1 MKILLI
7 YNPNAGNHV
16 FKNNLDSIIERFQA
30 KGYLVSPFRLGKGID
45 LNEFFQRINP
55 EEYKKILIAGGD
67 GTINQVLNAMLDN
80 GMNLPI
86 GIYPAGTAN
95 DFAQNFNLP
104 ESIAEI
110 TDIYTRENYT
120 YTDIGRINDRY
131 FINVASLGCLVDIS
145 QRTDTKIKSSFGI
158 FSYYLKGI
166 EEFQRLK
173 PVRVRIESDQFIFD
187 DEAYFMLIMNGK
199 SAGGFKKVAPLSVYN
214 DGLLDIYIFKKCP
227 LIDLMSLVGKV
238 LKGEHDSSPYVIYFQ
253 SSKLTVMCD
262 ENIGT
267 DVDGEKGTG
276 FPLDVQILPS
286 QLRINTKFNNED
298 GFGSTRELRF
308 ADIKYA
314 AEQISN
320 GVLSEM
326 TRPFKDFKI
335 DRNIIADMLKIATD
349 LPRHNALNYINKGS
363 LNDDYFKTAEE
374 SLDDGYLYVV
384 LSSTGSAA
392 GELIRKVTK
401 KEYSHASLS
410 FDQDLRTIIS
420 YNGGEN
426 IYEPGL
432 NQEMLEF
439 FNQKEDANIIIYKIK
454 ATKKQK
460 SLALEE
466 VRKINSFGSSYNLLG
481 LIVPYSHRENIMFCS
496 QFVYTI
502 LRAVGLHY
510 FDKKPEDVK
519 PTDFV
524 ELDYKRNLEYYSQ
537 IFFKDYFEER

>member
-1 MKILLI
+1 MKVLLI
-7 YNPNAGNHV
+7 YNPNAGNHT
-16 FKNNLDSIIERFQA
+16 FKNNLDSIMEKFQA
-30 KGYLVSPFRLGKGID
+30 QGYLVSPFRLGQGID
-45 LNEFFQRINP
+45 LNELFQKIDP
-55 EEYKKILIAGGD
+55 AEYKKLLIAGGD
-67 GTINQVLNAMLDN
+67 GTINQVLNAMLHN
-80 GMNLPI
+80 GITLPI

-104 ESIAEI
+104 PMVDEI
-110 TDIYTRENYT
+110 TDIYTRENYS
-120 YTDIGRINDRY
+120 YADIGMINNRY
-131 FINVASLGCLVDIS
+131 FINVASLGCLVDVS
-145 QRTDTKIKSSFGI
+145 QKTDTKLKNSFGI

-173 PVRVRIESDQFIFD
+173 PVRIRIESDQLIFD
-187 DEAYFMLIMNGK
+187 EEAYFMLIMNGK
-199 SAGGFKKVAPLSVYN
+199 SAGGFKKIAPLSVYN

-227 LIDLMSLVGKV
+227 LIDLMALVGKA
-238 LKGEHDSSPYVIYFQ
+238 LKGEHDTSPHVIYFQ
-253 SSKLTVMCD
+253 TSKLTVMCD

-267 DVDGEKGTG
+267 DLDGEKGIG
-276 FPLDVQILPS
+276 FPLNVQVLPS
-286 QLRINTKFNNED
+286 HLKINTKFNNED
-298 GFGSTRELRF
+298 GFSSTREFSF
-308 ADIKYA
+308 ADVKFA

-326 TRPFKDFKI
+326 ARPFREFRI
-335 DRNIIADMLKIATD
+335 DRNVIADMVKIVSD

-363 LNDDYFKTAEE
+363 LNNEYFKIAEE
-374 SLDDGYLYVV
+374 SLNDGYLYVV

-410 FDQDLRTIIS
+410 FDQELRTIIS

-454 ATKKQK
+454 ATREEKFQ
-460 SLALEE
+460 ALEE
-466 VRKINSFGSSYNLLG
+466 VKKINSLGSSYNLLG
-481 LIVPYSHRENIMFCS
+481 LLVPYSHRENIMFCS
-496 QFVYTI
+496 QFVYSI
-502 LRAVGLHY
+502 LKAVGLHY

-524 ELDYKRNLEYYSQ
+524 ELDYKRNLQFHSQ
-537 IFFKDYFEER
+537 IFFKDYFE

>member
-1 MKILLI
+1 MNILLI
-7 YNPNAGNHV
+7 YNPNAGNHI
-16 FKNNLDSIIERFQA
+16 FKNNLDLIIERLQA

-55 EEYKKILIAGGD
+55 EQYKKILIAGGD

-95 DFAQNFNLP
+95 GFAHNFNLP
-104 ESIAEI
+104 TSVDEI

-120 YTDIGRINDRY
+120 NVDIGKINERY
-131 FINVASLGCLVDIS
+131 FINVASLGCFVEVS
-145 QRTDTKIKSSFGI
+145 QRTSFGI
-158 FSYYLKGI
+158 FSYYLRGI
-166 EEFQRLK
+166 EEFQKLK
-173 PVRVRIESDQFIFD
+173 PVRVRIESNGFIFD

-199 SAGGFKKVAPLSVYN
+199 SAGGFKNIAPLSVYN

-227 LIDLMSLVGKV
+227 LMDLMSLVGKA

-253 SSKLTVMCD
+253 SSKLTVKCD

-267 DVDGEKGTG
+267 DLDGEKGTG
-276 FPLDVQILPS
+276 FPLNVRVLPS
-286 QLRINTKFNNED
+286 QLRINTKFNKED
-298 GFGSTRELRF
+298 GFESTREFSF

-314 AEQISN
+314 AEQIYN
-320 GVLSEM
+320 GVLGEM
-326 TRPFKDFKI
+326 TKPFKDFKI
-335 DRNIIADMLKIATD
+335 DRNVIADMLKIAAD

-363 LNDDYFKTAEE
+363 LNDDYFKIAEE
-374 SLDDGYLYVV
+374 SLNDGYLYVV

-410 FDQDLRTIIS
+410 FDQELRTIIS
-420 YNGGEN
+420 YNGGQN

-439 FNQKEDANIIIYKIK
+439 FHQKEDANIIIYKIK
-454 ATKKQK
+454 ATKEQK
-460 SLALEE
+460 LLALEE
-466 VRKINSFGSSYNLLG
+466 VRKINSLGSSYNLLG
-481 LIVPYSHRENIMFCS
+481 LILSYSPRENIMFCS

-502 LRAVGLHY
+502 LKAVGLHY

-519 PTDFV
+519 PTDFI
-524 ELDYKRNLEYYSQ
+524 ELDYKRNLEYCSQ
-537 IFFKDYFEER
+537 IFFKDYYKKS

>member
-7 YNPNAGNHV
+7 YNPNAGNHI
-16 FKNNLDSIIERFQA
+16 FKNYLDSIMEKFQA
-30 KGYLVSPFRLGKGID
+30 KGYLVSPFRLGQGID
-45 LNEFFQRINP
+45 LNEFFQRIAP
-55 EEYKKILIAGGD
+55 AEYKKVLVAGGD
-67 GTINQVLNAMLDN
+67 GTINQVLNVMLDN
-80 GMNLPI
+80 GINLPI

-104 ESIAEI
+104 ASVDEI

-120 YTDIGRINDRY
+120 NTDIGRINDRY
-131 FINVASLGCLVDIS
+131 FINVASLGCLVDLS

-166 EEFQRLK
+166 EEFQKLK
-173 PVRVRIESDQFIFD
+173 PVRVRVESDQLIFD

-199 SAGGFKKVAPLSVYN
+199 SAGGFKKIAPLSVYN

-227 LIDLMSLVGKV
+227 LMDLMSLVGKA

-253 SSKLTVMCD
+253 SSKLTVACD

-267 DVDGEKGTG
+267 DLDGEKGVG

-298 GFGSTRELRF
+298 GFGSTRELSF

-320 GVLSEM
+320 GVLNEM
-326 TRPFKDFKI
+326 ARPFKEFKI
-335 DRNIIADMLKIATD
+335 DRNVIADMLKIATD
-349 LPRHNALNYINKGS
+349 LPRHNALHYINKGS
-363 LNDDYFKTAEE
+363 LNEDYFKTAEE
-374 SLDDGYLYVV
+374 SLNDGYLYVV

-460 SLALEE
+460 TQALEE
-466 VRKINSFGSSYNLLG
+466 VKKINSFGSSYNLLG

-502 LRAVGLHY
+502 LKAVGLHY
-510 FDKKPEDVK
+510 FEKKPEDVK

-524 ELDYKRNLEYYSQ
+524 ELDYKRNLEYHSQ
-537 IFFKDYFEER
+537 IFFKDYFE

>member
-7 YNPNAGNHV
+7 YNPNAGNQV
-16 FKNNLDSIIERFQA
+16 FKNNLDVIIEKFQK
-30 KGYLVSPFRLGKGID
+30 KGYLVSPFRIGKGID
-45 LNEFFQRINP
+45 LNELFQRINP
-55 EEYKKILIAGGD
+55 EQYKKILISGGD
-67 GTINQVLNAMLDN
+67 GTINQVLNAMLNN
-80 GMNLPI
+80 GINLPI

-104 ESIAEI
+104 TSVDEI

-120 YTDIGRINDRY
+120 YADIGRINERY
-131 FINVASLGCLVDIS
+131 FINVASVGCLVDVS
-145 QRTDTKIKSSFGI
+145 QRTDTKLKSSFGI
-158 FSYYLKGI
+158 FSYYFKGI
-166 EEFQRLK
+166 EEFQKLK
-173 PVRVRIESDQFIFD
+173 PVKIKMESDQFIFD
-187 DEAYFMLIMNGK
+187 GEAYFMIIMNGK
-199 SAGGFKKVAPLSVYN
+199 SAGGFKKIAPLSVYN

-267 DVDGEKGTG
+267 DLDGEEGTG
-276 FPLDVQILPS
+276 FPLDVRILPS
-286 QLRINTKFNNED
+286 QVRINTKFNNED
-298 GFGSTRELRF
+298 GFGSTRELSF

-320 GVLSEM
+320 GVLSQM

-335 DRNIIADMLKIATD
+335 DRNVIADMLKIAAD
-349 LPRHNALNYINKGS
+349 LPRHNALDYINKGS

-374 SLDDGYLYVV
+374 TLNDGYLYVV

-410 FDQDLRTIIS
+410 FDQDLKTIIS

-460 SLALEE
+460 SQALEE

-524 ELDYKRNLEYYSQ
+524 ELDYKRNLEYCSQ
-537 IFFKDYFEER
+537 IFLKDNFQ

>member
-1 MKILLI
+1 MKVLLI
-7 YNPNAGNHV
+7 YNPNAGNHS
-16 FKNNLDSIIERFQA
+16 FKNNLDSIMEKFQA

-45 LNEFFQRINP
+45 LNELFQRINS
-55 EEYKKILIAGGD
+55 EEYKKVLIAGGD
-67 GTINQVLNAMLDN
+67 GTINQVLNAMLNN
-80 GMNLPI
+80 GVNLPI

-104 ESIAEI
+104 ESIDDI
-110 TDIYTRENYT
+110 TELYTRENYT
-120 YTDIGRINDRY
+120 YSDLGKINDRY
-131 FINVASLGCLVDIS
+131 FINVASLGCLVDVS
-145 QRTDTKIKSSFGI
+145 QKTDTKYKSSFGV
-158 FSYYLKGI
+158 FSYYLKGV
-166 EEFQRLK
+166 EEFQKLR
-173 PVRVRIESDQFIFD
+173 PVRIRIESDHFTFD

-199 SAGGFKKVAPLSVYN
+199 SAGGFKKIAPLSVYN
-214 DGLLDIYIFKKCP
+214 DGLLDIYVFKKCP
-227 LIDLMSLVGKV
+227 LIDLMALVAKV
-238 LKGEHDSSPYVIYFQ
+238 LKGEHDTSPHVIYFQ
-253 SSKLTVMCD
+253 TSRLTVMCD

-267 DVDGEKGTG
+267 DLDGEKGMG

-286 QLRINTKFNNED
+286 RLRINTKYNNED
-298 GFGSTRELRF
+298 GFTSAREFSF

-314 AEQISN
+314 AEQISS
-320 GVLSEM
+320 GVLNEIA
-326 TRPFKDFKI
+326 RPFKEFKI
-335 DRNIIADMLKIATD
+335 DRNAIADILKIATD
-349 LPRHNALNYINKGS
+349 LPRHDALNYINKGS
-363 LNDDYFKTAEE
+363 LNDEYFKTAEG
-374 SLDDGYLYVV
+374 SLNDGYLYVI

-426 IYEPGL
+426 IYAPGL

-460 SLALEE
+460 MQALEE
-466 VRKINSFGSSYNLLG
+466 VKKINSFGSSYNLLG

-496 QFVYTI
+496 QFVYTV
-502 LRAVGLHY
+502 LRTVGLHY

-524 ELDYKRNLEYYSQ
+524 ELDYKRKLEYHSQ
-537 IFFKDYFEER
+537 IFFKD

>member
-7 YNPNAGNHV
+7 YNPNAGNHS
-16 FKNNLDSIIERFQA
+16 FKNNLDSIMERFQL
-30 KGYLVSPFRLGKGID
+30 KGYLVHPFRLGQGID
-45 LNEFFQRINP
+45 LNEFFQRIDP
-55 EEYKKILIAGGD
+55 AEYKKILIAGGD

-80 GMNLPI
+80 GITLPV

-104 ESIAEI
+104 ASIDEI

-120 YTDIGRINDRY
+120 FADIGKMNDRY

-145 QRTDTKIKSSFGI
+145 QKTDSKYKTSFGV
-158 FSYYLKGI
+158 FSYYLKGV
-166 EEFQRLK
+166 EEFQKLK
-173 PVRVRIESDQFIFD
+173 PVRIRIESDQFTFD
-187 DEAYFMLIMNGK
+187 DEVYFMLIMNGK
-199 SAGGFKKVAPLSVYN
+199 SAGGFKRIAPLSVYN

-227 LIDLMSLVGKV
+227 LIDLMALVGKA
-238 LKGEHDSSPYVIYFQ
+238 LKGEHDASPHVIYFQ
-253 SSKLTVMCD
+253 ASNLTVRCD

-267 DVDGEKGTG
+267 DLDGEKGIG
-276 FPLDVQILPS
+276 FPLHVQILPS
-286 QLRINTKFNNED
+286 QLKINTKFNNED
-298 GFGSTRELRF
+298 GFSGTREFSF

-314 AEQISN
+314 AEQISG
-320 GVLSEM
+320 GVLNEM
-326 TRPFKDFKI
+326 ARPFKEFKI
-335 DRNIIADMLKIATD
+335 DRNVIADLLKIAAD

-410 FDQDLRTIIS
+410 FDQDLLTIIS

-439 FNQKEDANIIIYKIK
+439 FNQKGDANIIIYKIK

-460 SLALEE
+460 KQALEE
-466 VRKINSFGSSYNLLG
+466 VKKINSFGSSYNLLG
-481 LIVPYSHRENIMFCS
+481 LIVPYSHKENIMFCS

-524 ELDYKRNLEYYSQ
+524 ELDYKRNLEYHSQ
-537 IFFKDYFEER
+537 IFFKDYF